1 MSITVVASYLYMWYA
16 RVPDPLGRRPVLG
29 LLTLRAVG
37 GFFGVFGLYY
47 SVKYLPLSEATVLT
61 FLAPILSCYAMS
73 LFVPHESFTWKH
85 QLAGLVSLGGVMLIA
100 RPFPSSSN
108 GAPKDGGERK
118 GQPDELHHLLA
129 ILMALVGVLGA
140 ACAYTTIR
148 MIGKRAHPLVSVTY
162 FSAYTTLISCIAMAV
177 LPTVEFKFPDT
188 TLEWILL
195 VALGICGFLLQFLLT
210 AGLAYVPP
218 GQPASA
224 GNRATSMVYTQML
237 FALFYD
243 KVVWR
248 NTLSPMSWAGSGLIL
263 GSAISVAVVRD
274 GKGNSSGDLAASR
287 VNNVHAEAQDEH
299 QGQRKNSPDEENAT
313 DRQHE

>member
-1 MSITVVASYLYMWYA
+1 MSITVIASYLYIWYA

-73 LFVPHESFTWKH
+73 LFVPHESFTWKQ
-85 QLAGLVSLGGVMLIA
+85 QLAGLVSLGGVVLIA
-100 RPFPSSSN
+100 RPFPSTDE
-108 GAPKDGGERK
+108 GDGREE

-177 LPTVEFKFPDT
+177 LPTVDFKFPDT
-188 TLEWILL
+188 NLEWTLL

-243 KVVWR
+243 KVVWG
-248 NTLSPMSWAGSGLIL
+248 NTLSSMSWAGSGLIL
-263 GSAISVAVVRD
+263 GSAIYVAVVRD
-274 GKGNSSGDLAASR
+274 GKGDSSVDSAASR
-287 VNNVHAEAQDEH
+287 VNSVHAGAQDELDG
-299 QGQRKNSPDEENAT
+299 QQRKDSQPDEERTT

>member
-1 MSITVVASYLYMWYA
+1 MSITVIASYLYMWYA
-16 RVPDPLGRRPVLG
+16 QVPDPLGRRPVIG

-61 FLAPILSCYAMS
+61 FLAPILSCYATS
-73 LFVPHESFTWKH
+73 LFVAHETFTWKQ
-85 QLAGLVSLGGVMLIA
+85 QLAGVVSLGGVVLIA
-100 RPFPSSSN
+100 RPFSPMSAPSDSPSD
-108 GAPKDGGERK
+108 GA
-118 GQPDELHHLLA
+118 QADELHHLLA

-162 FSAYTTLISCIAMAV
+162 FSVYSTLISCIAMAV
-177 LPTVEFKFPDT
+177 LPSVDFKLPST
-188 TLEWILL
+188 GIEWTLL
-195 VALGICGFLLQFLLT
+195 VALGVCGFLLQFLLT

-218 GQPASA
+218 GQAAGS

-243 KVVWR
+243 EVVWK
-248 NTLSPMSWAGSGLIL
+248 NTLSAMSWAGSGLIL
-263 GSAISVAVVRD
+263 VSAIYVAMAREPRGDAVQVQVQHADERNEGGEGHSV
-274 GKGNSSGDLAASR
+274 
-287 VNNVHAEAQDEH
+287 
-299 QGQRKNSPDEENAT
+299 
-313 DRQHE
+313 